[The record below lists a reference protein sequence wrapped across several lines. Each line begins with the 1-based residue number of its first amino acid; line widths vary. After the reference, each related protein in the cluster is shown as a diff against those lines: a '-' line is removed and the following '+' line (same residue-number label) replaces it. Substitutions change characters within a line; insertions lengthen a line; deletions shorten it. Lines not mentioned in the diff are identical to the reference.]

1 MLNKKGEIMAG
12 YENKEYQIDELT
24 KILTAF
30 KVWLDN
36 RKDTVCFVSDRVLN
50 IYIEQQS
57 RKVETIEA

>member
-1 MLNKKGEIMAG
+1 MAG